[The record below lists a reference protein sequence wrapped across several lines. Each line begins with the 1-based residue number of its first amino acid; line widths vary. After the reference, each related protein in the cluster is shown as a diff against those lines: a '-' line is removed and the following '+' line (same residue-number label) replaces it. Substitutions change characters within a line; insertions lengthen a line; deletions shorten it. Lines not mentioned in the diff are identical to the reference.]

1 MYPYTLKEFCSI
13 YENINKDQDQESNLK
28 SEKIYRKMDLNNI
41 EIGDFYS
48 FCKNLLKEISKS
60 KNTDGWYLGT
70 LFPPFP
76 DFDAMF
82 FSKEKIIILELK
94 HKIGTQNEKS
104 VLNKFKKQNHLL
116 KKLKNKLSNFD
127 EKTEILYFLYINDS
141 STLLEYDLGNLT
153 YSKVDFKYLANIL
166 NSVKKPLESNPI
178 YELTRSDFLISPL
191 NDFQSFKNG
200 EYYLSD
206 EQEYCE
212 KQILQANGK
221 GIFGVQGVA
230 GSGKSLIAYD
240 LLKKL
245 KDKNILFI
253 FPGNLREQHYN
264 FQTNFDYIKFV
275 SGKNLTAELLDAYEV
290 VIVDEAQRLY
300 FGNSDSALEILKSWI
315 ESNYQVKQ
323 IIFFYDAHQALG
335 PKDCGNLL
343 NNMLNTYCKDK
354 KRKQYLLR
362 ESIRSNPE
370 ISAFVRRLSY
380 LKNIPKKQITPE
392 LLKKHVE
399 IKFFNEADEA
409 KSWIQYKQN
418 KNYTFLIPTG
428 SRFLQASSDKF
439 TDLSSISITTHEFL
453 GEEQDK
459 IITYIDDS
467 FFYNKKGQLRVYN
480 RTNYY
485 FLDNELYV
493 NLTRAREKLAIAI
506 IGNFDIYL
514 AIVRVI
520 FDCK

>member
-240 LLKKL
+240 LLK
-245 KDKNILFI
+245 N
-253 FPGNLREQHYN
+253 
-264 FQTNFDYIKFV
+264 
-275 SGKNLTAELLDAYEV
+275 
-290 VIVDEAQRLY
+290 
-300 FGNSDSALEILKSWI
+300 
-315 ESNYQVKQ
+315 
-323 IIFFYDAHQALG
+323 
-335 PKDCGNLL
+335 
-343 NNMLNTYCKDK
+343 
-354 KRKQYLLR
+354 
-362 ESIRSNPE
+362 
-370 ISAFVRRLSY
+370 
-380 LKNIPKKQITPE
+380 
-392 LLKKHVE
+392 
-399 IKFFNEADEA
+399 
-409 KSWIQYKQN
+409 
-418 KNYTFLIPTG
+418 
-428 SRFLQASSDKF
+428 
-439 TDLSSISITTHEFL
+439 
-453 GEEQDK
+453 
-459 IITYIDDS
+459 
-467 FFYNKKGQLRVYN
+467 
-480 RTNYY
+480 
-485 FLDNELYV
+485 
-493 NLTRAREKLAIAI
+493 
-506 IGNFDIYL
+506 
-514 AIVRVI
+514 
-520 FDCK
+520 